1 MLIIIIIFI
10 MLWVVSFI
18 ILAPDAL
25 GGDEGGETRGEA
37 SSQTHTPPSCPCWSG
52 CLPQMVVL
60 EDLSSLNILTIP
72 SFKHHLRVQQFR
84 RNTLG
89 RAC

>member
-1 MLIIIIIFI
+1 ML
-10 MLWVVSFI
+10 MVVSFI

-25 GGDEGGETRGEA
+25 EGDEGSEACGEA
-37 SSQTHTPPSCPCWSG
+37 SSQTHAPRSFPCWSR
-52 CLPQMVVL
+52 CLSHMVVL
-60 EDLSSLNILTIP
+60 EDLTSLSILTIP
-72 SFKHHLRVQQFR
+72 PFKYHLRVQQCK

>member
-1 MLIIIIIFI
+1 ML
-10 MLWVVSFI
+10 MVVSFI

-25 GGDEGGETRGEA
+25 GGEEGDEARGEA
-37 SSQTHTPPSCPCWSG
+37 SSQTHASQSCPCWSG

-60 EDLSSLNILTIP
+60 EDLSSLTILTIP
-72 SFKHHLRVQQFR
+72 SFKYHLRVQQCK